1 MYRHIRHLWP
11 FSSKD
16 GLSAMKLFNS
26 SLWLSFSGM
35 ILAHLVNTCDWQK
48 WGSGDQ
54 RNCPKLRDVIY
65 GRPLTQQSEKTK
77 GGGDKLVRM
86 DCFDATVQKQNKKFK
101 SFFLPSNPNFCN
113 RQFFFRIP
121 CSSNEKEA
129 KECGKKMKFLKWIF
143 SFQNILTECGINMM
157 NKLFHITFVWSSLK
171 NYTFIRNYLLDS
183 FKNIFTIIQ

>member
-1 MYRHIRHLWP
+1 MTLPIFLNNFDTLPLCHTFMYRQIRHLWP

-48 WGSGDQ
+48 WGRGYQ
-54 RNCPKLRDVIY
+54 RNCPKLLDVIY

-86 DCFDATVQKQNKKFK
+86 DCFDATVQKQNKKFS
-101 SFFLPSNPNFCN
+101 SFFCRPTQIFATANFFSGFRV
-113 RQFFFRIP
+113 RQTRKKP
-121 CSSNEKEA
+121 KNAEK
-129 KECGKKMKFLKWIF
+129 KWNF
-143 SFQNILTECGINMM
+143 
-157 NKLFHITFVWSSLK
+157 
-171 NYTFIRNYLLDS
+171 
-183 FKNIFTIIQ
+183 